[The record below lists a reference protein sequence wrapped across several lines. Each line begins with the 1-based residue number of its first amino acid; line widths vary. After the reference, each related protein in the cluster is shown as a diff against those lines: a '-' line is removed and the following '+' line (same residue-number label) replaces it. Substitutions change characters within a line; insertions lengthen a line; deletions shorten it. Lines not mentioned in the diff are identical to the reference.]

1 MAIVFI
7 DALVDHCPSWAW
19 LLMLIAAF
27 VVAVTVSGYGIKLL
41 VGLMERMRRRT
52 VGS

>member
-19 LLMLIAAF
+19 LLLLIVAF
-27 VVAVTVSGYGIKLL
+27 LAAVTVSGYGLKLL
-41 VGLMERMRRRT
+41 GGLMARMRRRAL
-52 VGS
+52 S